1 MLVLLLLIAAVCLYC
16 YDSASSIRVVA
27 IVIKSSTLIY
37 KVIEVNDRRPVYRL
51 ATLDGRKPEVNGDQ
65 AQATVVEHLKL
76 AEQCQRD
83 PSLIVVDVGAYV
95 GKTITDERSNRNVRT
110 SLLFLGIGDFGL
122 YAAACDC
129 QVYLFEVQ
137 PAMVD
142 LIQSSIIWN
151 NFSSSRVRVINKAIS
166 DLPTNSQLTF
176 SIAGGDTTVKNG
188 SLHVSTIRLDDV
200 PWPEA
205 SKILLLKIDV
215 EGFELN
221 VLRSAE
227 RLFRQRRIQHLIFEY
242 TAWWTDR
249 SSQKDLLPFVQHHL
263 QTQTFYALDRLGR
276 DVYGP
281 LDRETLERFYE
292 SHHRRHL
299 QTDIYAPLINL
310 TASSMIKAKRYDPQ
324 SAMA

>member
-1 MLVLLLLIAAVCLYC
+1 V
-16 YDSASSIRVVA
+16 RV
-27 IVIKSSTLIY
+27 
-37 KVIEVNDRRPVYRL
+37 
-51 ATLDGRKPEVNGDQ
+51 
-65 AQATVVEHLKL
+65 
-76 AEQCQRD
+76 
-83 PSLIVVDVGAYV
+83 
-95 GKTITDERSNRNVRT
+95 
-110 SLLFLGIGDFGL
+110 GDFGL
-122 YAAACDC
+122 YAAACGC

-142 LIQSSIIWN
+142 LIESSITCN
-151 NFSSSRVRVINKAIS
+151 NFSSSRVQVINKAVS

-176 SIAGGDTTVKNG
+176 AVAGGDTTAKNG
-188 SLHVSTIRLDDV
+188 SLHVSTIRLDDI

-227 RLFRQRRIQHLIFEY
+227 RLFRERRIQHLIFEY

-249 SSQKDLLPFVQHHL
+249 SAQKDLLPFVQEHL
-263 QTQTFYALDRLGR
+263 QVQTFYALDRLGR
-276 DVYGP
+276 NVYGP
-281 LDRETLERFYE
+281 LDQETLEQFNE
-292 SHHRRHL
+292 SHRRRRL

-310 TASSMIKAKRYDPQ
+310 TASSMIQAKPYDLE